1 MDKDYG
7 DRKSSRK
14 GGETSPEYHE
24 VFVWDGVDNLNNMVL
39 RCQVMDDDPA
49 FDGTLR
55 YVSFRFASLLYE
67 RLFVDLVRRIDPPS
81 LFQVWPTGHDTSYRI
96 IHKMLK

>member
-1 MDKDYG
+1 LLQVKFELEKDNWVMDKDYG

-24 VFVWDGVDNLNNMVL
+24 IFTWDGVDSLNNMVL
-39 RCQVMDDDPA
+39 RCKVMDDDPA

-55 YVSFRFASLLYE
+55 CV
-67 RLFVDLVRRIDPPS
+67 V
-81 LFQVWPTGHDTSYRI
+81 
-96 IHKMLK
+96 

>member
-1 MDKDYG
+1 LFQVKFELEKDNWVMDKDYG

-24 VFVWDGVDNLNNMVL
+24 VFVWDNVDNLNNMVL

-49 FDGTLR
+49 FDGTLC
-55 YVSFRFASLLYE
+55 
-67 RLFVDLVRRIDPPS
+67 FV
-81 LFQVWPTGHDTSYRI
+81 SYRCY
-96 IHKMLK
+96 